1 LLYLAVVVVSLSR
14 YTLILRL
21 PPPPQFDGKTGKV
34 VKTEMFGEK
43 KANFNK
49 SNMASNEIDQRIDEN
64 AKPANECVRF

>member
-1 LLYLAVVVVSLSR
+1 
-14 YTLILRL
+14 
-21 PPPPQFDGKTGKV
+21 
-34 VKTEMFGEK
+34 MFGEK